1 MKNYYARF
9 ELSADTEADEIEQT
23 LSAAHH
29 DETMDTLSVTESQSV
44 LMDPLTRTH
53 YNRLHLQYQAM
64 AAAVECLEHEDA
76 RNTHRWPERFVEYP
90 VDQETLDELS

>member
-9 ELSADTEADEIEQT
+9 RLSADADADVIDQS
-23 LSAAHH
+23 LSVRR
-29 DETMDTLSVTESQSV
+29 DETADSLSVTEGQSV

-64 AAAVECLEHEDA
+64 AAATACLEHSDA
-76 RNTHRWPERFVEYP
+76 RNTHRWLERMVEYP
-90 VDQETLDELS
+90 IDDETLEDL

>member
-9 ELSADTEADEIEQT
+9 GLSVDADASEIEHT

-29 DETMDTLSVTESQSV
+29 DETADMLSVTESQSV
-44 LMDPLTRTH
+44 LMDPLTHTH

-64 AAAVECLEHEDA
+64 AAAVGCLSHDDA

-90 VDQETLDELS
+90 VDDDTLENL